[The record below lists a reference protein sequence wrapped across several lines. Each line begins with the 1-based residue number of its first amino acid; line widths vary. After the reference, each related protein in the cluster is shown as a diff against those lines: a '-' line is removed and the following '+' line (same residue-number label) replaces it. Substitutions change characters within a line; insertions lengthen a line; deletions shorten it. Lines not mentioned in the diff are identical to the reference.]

1 MRRGLLVLSLLAL
14 SGCALPLEEHGGVAP
29 RPEPS
34 DWAFMAAGAALHTAT
49 LAAHLP
55 QWARFAVDGAAV
67 FVLRV
72 PKFGGRYEG
81 VAVTLPVGSITAEW
95 VHTLVHGLAH
105 PTHPACSKDVGPDTM
120 VTQPLAL
127 HPQRGYRWGNECLTW
142 PEIRALRHSW

>member
-1 MRRGLLVLSLLAL
+1 
-14 SGCALPLEEHGGVAP
+14 
-29 RPEPS
+29 
-34 DWAFMAAGAALHTAT
+34 MAAGAALHTAT

-105 PTHPACSKDVGPDTM
+105 PSHPACSKDVGPDTM
-120 VTQPLAL
+120 VIQPLVL
-127 HPQRGYRWGNECLTW
+127 HPQTGYRWGNDCLTW
-142 PEIRALRHSW
+142 AEIRRLRHSY